1 MSKRRKPNHK
11 IMFLRVL
18 ICLLLLGNVPNGLV
32 LCFGADGHVELE
44 LASHKKCVGAD
55 HQSSVKHSESPGV
68 EELHQDHKH
77 CQPCADIPI
86 LNTFTRG
93 FPVPH
98 QRLGTIS
105 LAVAV
110 FIPDSSLE
118 TDISGLPV
126 FYLKPN
132 LKSPHLKSL
141 RSVILLT

>member
-1 MSKRRKPNHK
+1 MSKRRKPNYK

-44 LASHKKCVGAD
+44 LASHNKCVETD
-55 HQSSVKHSESPGV
+55 HQSSVKHSEFPGI

-93 FPVPH
+93 LPVPH

-105 LAVAV
+105 LTVSV
-110 FIPDSSLE
+110 LVSDTFFE
-118 TDISGLPV
+118 TGLCEYTN
-126 FYLKPN
+126 FCLTPN
-132 LKSPHLKSL
+132 IKNPQLKSL